1 MKPWVLLLLFFLA
14 CSCGA
19 DEIWI
24 GRTRLP
30 EGTRFVRLHLSG
42 TGGTLEMADTLAP
55 DGSPLEKPFTLSALE
70 LQDGRL
76 RFTAAREGAELNF
89 AGLQHADAALH
100 TAAASGEIR
109 RGTALGTF
117 ALLRLA
123 GIPRME
129 LDRYAGVYEFGDGG
143 FVIVHFLQELGAL
156 TYVAYPSGRIG
167 QLLPTRPGTF
177 VSGPSLVVQ
186 FPVELRVEIKAGR
199 LEWREGGHVRLAR
212 RRAFAEQD
220 VVVESGGVRL
230 AGTLTLPDG
239 PSPHPAHPAHP
250 AVILLH
256 GGGPQSRDFY
266 WVAPFFA
273 RLGVAVLAY
282 DKRGVGGS
290 TGDWRTASTADLAA
304 DALAAVD
311 FLRSRPGIDPRRVGL
326 YGSSNGGWVA
336 PFAAARAPEKIAF
349 LIARSA
355 SGLPERENVVYEVET
370 DLRAHGFGED
380 VVRRMRAL
388 HERDMA
394 LVRDGGEGWNAYR
407 EELMKASAEPWF
419 PLVRLP
425 GKILEMNGENRPK
438 IESWIA
444 GERAQGWQ
452 PAEAWRKVRC
462 PVLVQVGAADEYV
475 PGERSVEII
484 SAALRAGG
492 NGDATVALLP
502 GGNHAMFELPGGSTR
517 NLAQVTR
524 FVPGYFT
531 QLRDWISTRVSRR

>member
-1 MKPWVLLLLFFLA
+1 LKPWFLLLFFLA
-14 CSCGA
+14 CAGSA
-19 DEIWI
+19 DELWI
-24 GRTRLP
+24 GQTRFP
-30 EGTRFVRLHLSG
+30 EGTRFVRLRLAG
-42 TGGTLEMADTLAP
+42 TGGTLEMADALAP
-55 DGSPLEKPFTLSALE
+55 DGSPLEKPFTLGAVE
-70 LQDGRL
+70 RQTGRL
-76 RFTAAREGAELNF
+76 RFTATRDGVELDF
-89 AGLQHADAALH
+89 AGEQHTDVALH
-100 TAAASGEIR
+100 TDAASGEVR
-109 RGTALGTF
+109 RGEVRGAF
-117 ALLRLA
+117 SLLRLA
-123 GIPRME
+123 AIPRAE
-129 LDRYAGVYEFGDGG
+129 LDRYAGLYEFAGGD
-143 FVIVHFLQELGAL
+143 FVIVHFLQDLGVL

-167 QLLPTRPGTF
+167 QLLPTRAGTF

-186 FPVELRVEIKAGR
+186 FPVELRVEIREDR
-199 LEWREGGHVRLAR
+199 LEWREGGRV
-212 RRAFAEQD
+212 RRAIRRTFAEQN

-230 AGTLTLPDG
+230 AGTLTLPAG
-239 PSPHPAHPAHP
+239 PSPHPA
-250 AVILLH
+250 VVLLH

-290 TGDWRTASTADLAA
+290 TGDWRSAGAADLAA

-311 FLRSRPGIDPRRVGL
+311 FLRSRPEIDPRRVGL

-370 DLRAHGFGED
+370 DLRAHGFGAD
-380 VVRRMRAL
+380 AIRQMRAL
-388 HERDMA
+388 HEHDMA
-394 LVRDGGEGWNAYR
+394 LVRNGGEGWNTYR
-407 EELMKASAEPWF
+407 EELVKASAEPWF

-425 GKILEMNGENRPK
+425 AKIFEMNAKNQPK

-444 GERAQGWQ
+444 SEKARWWQ
-452 PAEAWRKVRC
+452 PADAWRKVRC

-475 PGERSVEII
+475 PGERSVKII
-484 SAALRAGG
+484 SEALRAGG

-502 GGNHAMFELPGGSTR
+502 GGNHALFELPGGSTR

-524 FVPGYFT
+524 FVPGYFA
-531 QLRDWISTRVSRR
+531 QLGDWITARVSRSRE

>member
-1 MKPWVLLLLFFLA
+1 LKPWVLLLLFFFA

-24 GRTRLP
+24 GQTRLP

-42 TGGTLEMADTLAP
+42 TGGTLEMADALAP

-70 LQDGRL
+70 LQNGRL
-76 RFTAAREGAELNF
+76 RFTAAREGDELIF
-89 AGLQHADAALH
+89 AGMQHADAALH
-100 TAAASGEIR
+100 TAAVSGEIR
-109 RGTALGTF
+109 RGTVLGTF

-123 GIPRME
+123 GLPRAE

-199 LEWREGGHVRLAR
+199 LEWREGGQVRLAR
-212 RRAFAEQD
+212 RRAFVEQD

-239 PSPHPAHPAHP
+239 PSPHPAHP

-311 FLRSRPGIDPRRVGL
+311 FLRSRPGIDPQRVASTAPATAAGSRRSPPPAHRRRSP
-326 YGSSNGGWVA
+326 SSSRARPPACPNVRTWSMRSR
-336 PFAAARAPEKIAF
+336 PTFA
-349 LIARSA
+349 STA
-355 SGLPERENVVYEVET
+355 SGRTWSAGCAPCT
-370 DLRAHGFGED
+370 
-380 VVRRMRAL
+380 
-388 HERDMA
+388 
-394 LVRDGGEGWNAYR
+394 NA
-407 EELMKASAEPWF
+407 
-419 PLVRLP
+419 
-425 GKILEMNGENRPK
+425 
-438 IESWIA
+438 
-444 GERAQGWQ
+444 
-452 PAEAWRKVRC
+452 
-462 PVLVQVGAADEYV
+462 
-475 PGERSVEII
+475 
-484 SAALRAGG
+484 
-492 NGDATVALLP
+492 T
-502 GGNHAMFELPGGSTR
+502 
-517 NLAQVTR
+517 
-524 FVPGYFT
+524 
-531 QLRDWISTRVSRR
+531 